1 MNHHKKKDTDEGQN
15 KADGGDDFNRLKQTR
30 NSK

>member
-15 KADGGDDFNRLKQTR
+15 KADGGDDFNQL
-30 NSK
+30 SAPV